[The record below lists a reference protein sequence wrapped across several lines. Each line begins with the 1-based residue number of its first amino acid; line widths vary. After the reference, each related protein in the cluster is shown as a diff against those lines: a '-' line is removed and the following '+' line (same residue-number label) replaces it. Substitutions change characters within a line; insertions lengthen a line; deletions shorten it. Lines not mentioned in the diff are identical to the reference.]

1 MSAAEGTVE
10 RIDNAPEAPVS
21 RQQVTEIIRQEFAT
35 FSAQLANTVVQAV
48 GQIQPLN
55 ERAAPTSAPDTDPAQ
70 GAPSSNHG
78 TRSRVRTPVQEFTD
92 ARAIDE
98 DLPVLLPLVHNGQV
112 VTASFI
118 GHDGRTQ
125 ERRGRTRST
134 TSAWSASCT
143 MTNLVSRTSAP
154 KPTSSWSASLQR
166 TTTQKT
172 NQSARTRRAQAQPT
186 RDRCD
191 V

>member
-10 RIDNAPEAPVS
+10 QIDNAPEAPVS
-21 RQQVTEIIRQEFAT
+21 RQIIRQEFAT
-35 FSAQLANTVVQAV
+35 FSAQLTNTVVQAV

-55 ERAAPTSAPDTDPAQ
+55 ERAAPTSAPDADPAH
-70 GAPSSNHG
+70 GAPS
-78 TRSRVRTPVQEFTD
+78 

-125 ERRGRTRST
+125 ERRGRIVGSST
-134 TSAWSASCT
+134 C
-143 MTNLVSRTSAP
+143 
-154 KPTSSWSASLQR
+154 SASL
-166 TTTQKT
+166 KK
-172 NQSARTRRAQAQPT
+172 
-186 RDRCD
+186 
-191 V
+191 